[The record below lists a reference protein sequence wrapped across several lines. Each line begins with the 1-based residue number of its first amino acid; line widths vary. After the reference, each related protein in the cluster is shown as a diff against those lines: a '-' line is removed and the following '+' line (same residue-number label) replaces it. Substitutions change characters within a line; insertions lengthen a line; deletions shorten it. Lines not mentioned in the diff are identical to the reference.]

1 MFNVKCGSVE
11 PTVKGV
17 QSRARERQPRMSAD
31 RISAMYL
38 GREKMVSCWLGR
50 GIKEDESLAG
60 CTMILACNTAESST
74 NSHAH
79 TKTEC

>member
-1 MFNVKCGSVE
+1 
-11 PTVKGV
+11 
-17 QSRARERQPRMSAD
+17 MSAD

-50 GIKEDESLAG
+50 GIKEGESLAG